1 MNPLPIYTLDTHAFN
16 WHLYERRKLLSAARQ
31 AIDEGEAGAAILLIS
46 HVALAELFFLLT
58 KVARRADFP
67 AILAALHAN
76 LNYRMEPIVLDDIE
90 KLAVVTNVPEMHDR
104 LLVAATNRL
113 GAVLITKDQLIQSS
127 GQVQWLW

>member
-1 MNPLPIYTLDTHAFN
+1 MNPLPTYMLDTHALY
-16 WHLYERRKLLSAARQ
+16 WHLYERPKLSQAARQ
-31 AIDEGEAGAAILLIS
+31 AIDEGEAGTASLLVS

-58 KVARRADFP
+58 KVARQADFP
-67 AILAALHAN
+67 AILSALHAN
-76 LNYRMEPIVLDDIE
+76 LNYRMEPIVLHDIE

-113 GAVLITKDQLIQSS
+113 GAVLITKDPLIQSS

>member
-1 MNPLPIYTLDTHAFN
+1 MNPLPTYMLDTHALY
-16 WHLYERRKLLSAARQ
+16 WHLYDRSKLSLSARQ
-31 AIDEGEAGAAILLIS
+31 AIDEGEAGAASLLVS

-58 KVARRADFP
+58 KVARQADFP
-67 AILAALHAN
+67 AILAALRAN